1 MQSNSKSNKKK
12 KSQKNPDLIEPTN
25 KIQNVL
31 SKITNFDLEKIGKF
45 NIGIENKVSKNANF
59 RKKEFQTHKFES
71 LKLSILISLFLF
83 LFFELY
89 LHNIFLT
96 LGIAIFCFAI
106 IFLLALQIPL
116 IKKRKYAKKIENGM
130 PNFLT
135 NLITELKVGKNVFDA
150 IKKCSTGEVGSE
162 YLQVLR
168 NVEQGTSFSD
178 ALLEMNASCG
188 SLIVKRTNSNLNNL
202 YLHGNDVYSL
212 KKFNDELLMRQRI
225 ESKEFSGKMVVYA
238 LVFIAVSA
246 IVPAMFISFILIGSY
261 FMEIQFTALQIF
273 IIIVFVFPLIDSS
286 VLMMINSKTPIFLRS
301 K

>member
-1 MQSNSKSNKKK
+1 MQSNSKQNKKLE
-12 KSQKNPDLIEPTN
+12 NTPTFLQNLSN
-25 KIQNVL
+25 KIQN
-31 SKITNFDLEKIGKF
+31 FDLKKFGKF
-45 NIGIENKVSKNANF
+45 NIGIEDKVTKKANF
-59 RKKEFQTHKFES
+59 RKKEFEIHKFES

-89 LHNIFLT
+89 LHNLFLT
-96 LGIAIFCFAI
+96 SGIAIFCFTV

-150 IKKCSTGEVGSE
+150 IKKCATGEVGSE
-162 YLQVLR
+162 YLQVLK

-178 ALLEMNASCG
+178 ALLEMNANCG

-273 IIIVFVFPLIDSS
+273 IIIVFVFPLIDSCI
-286 VLMMINSKTPIFLRS
+286 LMMINSKTPIFLRS

>member
-1 MQSNSKSNKKK
+1 MQSKSKSKKT
-12 KSQKNPDLIEPTN
+12 IEIPPSFLQILSD
-25 KIQNVL
+25 KIQNINL
-31 SKITNFDLEKIGKF
+31 ENFCKF

-59 RKKEFQTHKFES
+59 RKKEFQQHKFES
-71 LKLSILISLFLF
+71 LKLSVLISLFLF

-89 LHNIFLT
+89 LHNLFLT

-116 IKKRKYAKKIENGM
+116 IKKKKYAKKIENGM

-150 IKKCSTGEVGSE
+150 IKKCATGEVGSE
-162 YLQVLR
+162 YLQVLK